1 MRAKSYNK
9 GPKEASSQAPRRPVA
24 ASSEPQEREPTA
36 HTPHSA
42 GPPSNFFL
50 ICVGGRLSAAPK
62 LHCPPGCTAS
72 CLTPRAYNFGSHQ
85 GRCHRSAPPIAP
97 ARPPRP
103 HCALPHVAHCA
114 PFAFTR
120 LRPGGAV
127 GYHGAGAAPDHP
139 LTPAVAKWIASP
151 SFAAQSGYAFGRRKS
166 WPVKRLIDRRVEDD
180 SSVSYLVE

>member
-1 MRAKSYNK
+1 MA
-9 GPKEASSQAPRRPVA
+9 ALSSF
-24 ASSEPQEREPTA
+24 SM
-36 HTPHSA
+36 HSA
-42 GPPSNFFL
+42 GPPYNFFL
-50 ICVGGRLSAAPK
+50 IYVGGRLSAAPK

-139 LTPAVAKWIASP
+139 LTPAVAKGTRSP

-180 SSVSYLVE
+180 SSVSYLVEWEGTNAKGDPWANSW